1 MNIKRNYQRIR
12 HRFISKF
19 KRFVN
24 YHQRVLEKDEIN
36 NLLKKSILESKP
48 LMVTRLGF
56 IGAIEYYDRK
66 WAYDNY
72 VIYSLQNNA
81 GFFSVENKQNIDKF
95 FELYL
100 NGLKLA
106 DIVGVWYQ
114 PYENK
119 ILEKYAPNAI
129 LGKAGDISSPYFFD
143 EPWTEALEN
152 KKVLVIHPFEESIK
166 KQYTKREKLFT
177 NKKVLPK
184 FDLLTL
190 KAVQSIAG
198 NNGGFESWFKALDYM
213 KEEIRKK
220 DFDIA
225 IIGAGAYGLPL
236 AAFIK
241 EIGKQAIH
249 LGGATQILFGV
260 KGQRWE
266 KREDFKKLFNEYWIN
281 PIEKPKN
288 FEKVE
293 GGCYW

>member
-12 HRFISKF
+12 HRFIKKF

-24 YHQRVLEKDEIN
+24 YHKRVLEKDEIN

-106 DIVGVWYQ
+106 DIVGVWYK

-119 ILEKYAPNAI
+119 ILEKYVPHTI
-129 LGKAGDISSPYFFD
+129 LGKAADIFSPYFFD
-143 EPWTEALEN
+143 EPWAEALEN
-152 KKVLVIHPFEESIK
+152 KKVLVINLFEDSIK

-177 NKKVLPK
+177 NKKILPK

-190 KAVQSIAG
+190 KALQSIAG
-198 NNGGFESWFKALDYM
+198 NNGDLKVGL
-213 KEEIRKK
+213 RHL
-220 DFDIA
+220 
-225 IIGAGAYGLPL
+225 II
-236 AAFIK
+236 
-241 EIGKQAIH
+241 
-249 LGGATQILFGV
+249 
-260 KGQRWE
+260 
-266 KREDFKKLFNEYWIN
+266 
-281 PIEKPKN
+281 
-288 FEKVE
+288 
-293 GGCYW
+293 